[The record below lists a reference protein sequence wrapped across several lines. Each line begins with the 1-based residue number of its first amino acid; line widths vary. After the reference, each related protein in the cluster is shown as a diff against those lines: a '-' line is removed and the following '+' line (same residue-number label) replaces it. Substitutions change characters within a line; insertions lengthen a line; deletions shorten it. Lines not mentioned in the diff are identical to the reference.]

1 MRYRIAA
8 IGSVGANATTII
20 RMLAGKW
27 VKTIVLIKP
36 ILSAILAAA
45 MNEKAVTTPEIDRM
59 YDIVERSAPN
69 LA

>member
-1 MRYRIAA
+1 
-8 IGSVGANATTII
+8 
-20 RMLAGKW
+20 MLAGKW